1 MDAKQMGFFTRKE
14 WNKGLQDMQCDNIS
28 KLKSRIPDLR
38 NHLNDPNSFKNV
50 YRYSFDFCKVSLS
63 VLLVFN
69 WLTLSWHE
77 QEKDQRSLDL
87 ETAKE
92 MMKLLLGKGN
102 CWVLFPYFC
111 EFLDE
116 SKYKVINKDQWS
128 NVLEF
133 SRSVSPDLK
142 NYDEDG
148 AWPVLLDEFV
158 EWSRKKM
165 SAHAKAAGLQ
175 DISDVIQI
183 D

>member
-1 MDAKQMGFFTRKE
+1 
-14 WNKGLQDMQCDNIS
+14 
-28 KLKSRIPDLR
+28 
-38 NHLNDPNSFKNV
+38 
-50 YRYSFDFCKVSLS
+50 
-63 VLLVFN
+63 
-69 WLTLSWHE
+69 
-77 QEKDQRSLDL
+77 
-87 ETAKE
+87 